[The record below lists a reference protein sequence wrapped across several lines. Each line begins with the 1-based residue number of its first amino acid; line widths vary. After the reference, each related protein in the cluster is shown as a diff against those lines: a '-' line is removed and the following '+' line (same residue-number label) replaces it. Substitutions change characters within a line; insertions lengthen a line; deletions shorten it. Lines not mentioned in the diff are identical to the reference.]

1 MVYNN
6 NSKKYLNMDKEYNQF
21 LLRNNDECL
30 KAIDGNSFLTEE
42 YKEFVCG
49 LIRSN
54 TRSLFLIID
63 NIYIELFAYLDLTQI
78 IMFVNVFVDNEF
90 FIIKEITFCSN
101 DYSKNYS
108 LDIHR
113 YGISL
118 YSVIRVDEG
127 VLNNKFSIDI
137 VNEHKEFI
145 DLEKGKYNYS
155 NVDDLN
161 EIIFKI
167 NNIFS
172 DIKCIDGIMIAK
184 MIEYF
189 KRNNLCDY
197 IDENIIMEAITN
209 KKFIDKFLF

>member
-1 MVYNN
+1 M
-6 NSKKYLNMDKEYNQF
+6 
-21 LLRNNDECL
+21 
-30 KAIDGNSFLTEE
+30 
-42 YKEFVCG
+42 
-49 LIRSN
+49 
-54 TRSLFLIID
+54 
-63 NIYIELFAYLDLTQI
+63 
-78 IMFVNVFVDNEF
+78 
-90 FIIKEITFCSN
+90 
-101 DYSKNYS
+101 
-108 LDIHR
+108 
-113 YGISL
+113 
-118 YSVIRVDEG
+118 
-127 VLNNKFSIDI
+127 LNNKFSIDI
-137 VNEHKEFI
+137 VNEHKELI